1 MSKIHIKA
9 GRSGNYPVASA
20 QGIAVNSFTCES
32 GELLKKIASGSDNF
46 VGSADAGDSIIGLS
60 RTEKDFD
67 SDNQTVAKEK
77 VNYTPISQNDTLIID
92 VTGQSITFSAAL
104 VTSNTINLKVN
115 GVAMTEVTY
124 ATSNDATLEAIA
136 TQIVTD
142 FGTVVDAAV
151 RSGTR
156 SILIT
161 PKGANSTVVISN
173 VVVAAG
179 ASNATATIADLAL
192 TDGDRAKYYDISE
205 GQYVNLASEST
216 ATGQLK
222 LVSAVRKEFEV
233 VNL

>member
-1 MSKIHIKA
+1 MTKIHIKA

-20 QGIAVNSFTCES
+20 EGIAVNSLSCES
-32 GELLKKIASGSDNF
+32 GELLKVVASGSDNF
-46 VGSADAGDSIIGLS
+46 IGAADAGDAIIGMS

-67 SDNQTVAKEK
+67 SDNQTVSQEK
-77 VNYTPISQNDTLIID
+77 VNYTPISQNDSIIVD

-104 VTSNTINLKVN
+104 VTSNTINLKIN
-115 GVAMTEVTY
+115 GVAMTEVDFDTD
-124 ATSNDATLEAIA
+124 NDTTLEAIA

-161 PKGANSTVVISN
+161 PKVANSTVVISN

-179 ASNATATIADLAL
+179 ASQATATIANLAL
-192 TDGDRAKYYDISE
+192 TDWDFAKYYDISE
-205 GQYVNLASEST
+205 GQFVNLASEST
-216 ATGQLK
+216 STGQLK
-222 LVSAVRKEFEV
+222 LVSAIRKEFQV